1 MSCAVCQKH
10 WEYFLDVYNP
20 NPHVVWIFGTIAYI
34 TIVAVIISGSFMFM
48 DITGVPKRLRKYKLQ
63 PGTNEP
69 LTWTQLKKLLKTA
82 FVNLILVGIPALS
95 VFHGITVA
103 LGRSVDLRTLPS
115 LLEILYTI
123 PIAMVSS
130 ETVFYYSHRMLHSKI
145 LYKTVH
151 KKHHEWTAPVSLAA
165 VYAHPVEHIVS
176 NMAPFYAPVMLV
188 RTHIITAWIWAT
200 IVLMGTLHDHS
211 GYHLPYLWG
220 TPDFHDFHHQKFN
233 QCYGAIGILDW
244 LHGTDVQFRRYK
256 AKQRAALQDSDK

>member
-69 LTWTQLKKLLKTA
+69 LTWTQLKKVSVRCIYCQITFYVQIINRSQLLKTA

-220 TPDFHDFHHQKFN
+220 TPDFHDFHHQKWVKFN
-233 QCYGAIGILDW
+233 
-244 LHGTDVQFRRYK
+244 R
-256 AKQRAALQDSDK
+256 

>member
-220 TPDFHDFHHQKFN
+220 TPDFHDFHHQK
-233 QCYGAIGILDW
+233 
-244 LHGTDVQFRRYK
+244 
-256 AKQRAALQDSDK
+256 